1 YRRGAFLGVGGMDL
15 DGTCL
20 ISTIHDNSPAA
31 KAGLLRED
39 IIIRFGKDKVG
50 NFSSLTELISQCDV
64 GDEVEIE
71 VSRRTTDDQGIP
83 VLRAVTV
90 KVQLAPWEVE
100 PAVRNSRR

>member
-1 YRRGAFLGVGGMDL
+1 
-15 DGTCL
+15 
-20 ISTIHDNSPAA
+20 
-31 KAGLLRED
+31 
-39 IIIRFGKDKVG
+39 
-50 NFSSLTELISQCDV
+50 V